1 MASFKDF
8 IFERQKKVFTI
19 PPELK
24 RLINPIIQTT
34 NVPVWDNDF
43 DYFKYR
49 ANLLKLEKELR
60 GSESKIES
68 GIVQDDNFYVFS
80 FKALTT
86 IPGSST
92 RHPIPF
98 KLKDLKK
105 QPSDRGFAVLD
116 RMLSDMSEDDIKIKM
131 KRRSRSGY
139 FMTNDVKYL
148 DIYKIPYFDNPFK
161 AKTGFQYIVDNVY
174 DIEDKIKIINYL
186 NTGVETMPL
195 YSFSFR
201 KDTPDKVGDDY
212 KAKVREYLDINNESY
227 QVDPNTEFGPLM
239 RTRTVTAGS
248 ISDNIRLLRK
258 STSHIN
264 HMQKFHPWQQGTLAD
279 KLHKA
284 ISIIN
289 MDVSNYDFSDTRVYR
304 DFFVHKLGL
313 DSYYK
318 EFNEFPL
325 LAWDYDPQYNI
336 RHKLLKL
343 VDLGNGTTSG
353 HQLFTTNLN
362 WIIPIVDISDAL
374 INNGWDEDRVFNW
387 FLNPE
392 PEGFELSSCGDD
404 NSFIIFDSEKVEFCK
419 NIAEWMVQNGSIHWS
434 IEYGSTL
441 GLLRNRSGE
450 VSNDISKNFV
460 KSLMTPYNFI
470 SKIKPYRAFGYKLK
484 YSMSSYRYLLDKLF
498 FYYPEMKSVI
508 ESAREPQLEGLRI
521 TLNDLEHLDWDP
533 RSKLYDLTYADI
545 SSVEI
550 KNML

>member
-8 IFERQKKVFTI
+8 IFERQKKKFDI

-49 ANLLKLEKELR
+49 TNLLNLEKELR
-60 GSESKIES
+60 GSESELAE

-92 RHPIPF
+92 RHPIPY
-98 KLKDLKK
+98 KIKDLKK
-105 QPSDRGFAVLD
+105 TPSEKGMNVLR
-116 RMLSDMSEDDIKIKM
+116 RMLENIAEDNIKIKM
-131 KRRSRSGY
+131 KRRSRSG
-139 FMTNDVKYL
+139 FFLTNDVRYL
-148 DIYKIPYFDNPFK
+148 DIYKIQYFANPFEK
-161 AKTGFQYIVDNVY
+161 ETGFKYIVDNVY
-174 DIEDKIKIINYL
+174 EVEDKVRIINYL

-212 KAKVREYLDINNESY
+212 KAKVRDYMDINGDTY
-227 QVDPNTEFGPLM
+227 KVDPNTEFGPLM

-258 STSHIN
+258 STAHIQ
-264 HMQKFHPWQQGTLAD
+264 HMQLFHPWQQGTLAD

-284 ISIIN
+284 VAVIN

-304 DFFVHKLGL
+304 DEFVKLL
-313 DSYYK
+313 KLESYYK
-318 EFNEFPL
+318 DFNQFPL
-325 LAWDYDPQYNI
+325 LTWDYDEQYKI
-336 RHKLLKL
+336 RHKLIKL
-343 VDLGNGTTSG
+343 TDLQNGTTSG

-362 WIIPIVDISDAL
+362 WIIPIVDISEAL
-374 INNGWDEDRVFNW
+374 INAGWTEDRVYNW
-387 FLNPE
+387 FVSPE
-392 PEGFELSSCGDD
+392 AEGFELSSCGDD
-404 NSFIIFDSEKVEFCK
+404 NSFIIFDPGMIDFCK
-419 NIAEWMVQNGSIHWS
+419 SLADYMVDNGSIHWS

-441 GLLRNRSGE
+441 GLLRNRSGV

-470 SKIKPYRAFGYKLK
+470 SKIKPFRAFGYKLK

-498 FYYPEMKSVI
+498 FYYPEMKTVI
-508 ESAREPQLEGLRI
+508 QSAKEPQLEGLRI

-545 SSVEI
+545 SSVEV

>member
-1 MASFKDF
+1 MGSFKDF
-8 IFERQKKVFTI
+8 IISRAQKKIII

-24 RLINPIIQTT
+24 RLVNPIIQTM

-60 GSESKIES
+60 DTESKIED
-68 GIVQDDNFYVFS
+68 GIVQDDKFYVFPFRS
-80 FKALTT
+80 LTT

-92 RHPIPF
+92 RHPIPY

-105 QPSDRGFAVLD
+105 QPSNIGFEVLSM
-116 RMLSDMSEDDIKIKM
+116 MLSDIKYDDVKIKM
-131 KRRSRSGY
+131 KRRSRSGF
-139 FMTNDVKYL
+139 FMTNDVRYL
-148 DIYKIPYFDNPFK
+148 DIYKIAYFDNPFK
-161 AKTGFQYIVDNVY
+161 QTGFKYIVDNVY
-174 DIEDKIKIINYL
+174 EVEDKIRIINYL
-186 NTGVETMPL
+186 NTGVETAPL

-201 KDTPDKVGDDY
+201 KDTPDKVDENY
-212 KAKVREYLDINNESY
+212 KAKTRDYLDINNEVHT
-227 QVDPNTEFGPLM
+227 VDPNTEFGPLM

-258 STSHIN
+258 SAAHIT
-264 HMQKFHPWQQGTLAD
+264 HMQKYHPWKQGELAD

-284 ISIIN
+284 VAVIN
-289 MDVSNYDFSDTRVYR
+289 MDVSNYDYSDTRIYR
-304 DFFVHKLGL
+304 DAFVSALGL

-318 EFNEFPL
+318 DFNQFSL
-325 LAWDYDPQYNI
+325 LTWDFDKEYNI
-336 RHKLLKL
+336 RHKLIKL
-343 VDLGNGTTSG
+343 TDLGNGTTSG

-374 INNGWDEDRVFNW
+374 HNAGWTVSRIFEW
-387 FLNPE
+387 FLDPSS
-392 PEGFELSSCGDD
+392 EGFELSSCGDD
-404 NSFIIFDSEKVEFCK
+404 NSWIIFDSAKIEFCQALS
-419 NIAEWMVQNGSIHWS
+419 NYMVEHGSIHWS

-498 FYYPEMKSVI
+498 RYYPEMKSVI